1 MELQVGRNFSSRV
14 VVYTKASPEDFGLI
28 TELLGEFKSEFDG
41 MLFSEEDLV
50 ACPQSPGNPLSHL
63 RQSLFSKDSLVLMA
77 KSESKAVAFLKF
89 DRGQSSKSK
98 HRGVFTMA
106 VKESFWG
113 CGIGT
118 SLLRNLEKW
127 AIQQQILR
135 LELNVLETNR
145 RAIKLYEKE
154 GYVFEGHKECA
165 ALVSGRYVGGYWM
178 AKILA
183 KALCNEKL

>member
-1 MELQVGRNFSSRV
+1 MELQVCRNCNKGTIA
-14 VVYTKASPEDFGLI
+14 YTKAKPEDLALI
-28 TELLGEFKSEFDG
+28 TELIGEFKSEFDG

-50 ACPQSPGNPLSHL
+50 ACPQSPGNPLCHL
-63 RQSLFSKDSLVLMA
+63 RESLLSRDSLVLMA
-77 KSESKAVAFLKF
+77 KSENKAVAFLKF
-89 DRGQSSKSK
+89 DRGQSSKSR

-106 VKESFWG
+106 VKEAFWG
-113 CGIGT
+113 YGIGT
-118 SLLRNLEKW
+118 ALLRNLENW
-127 AIQQQILR
+127 AIEHEILR

-165 ALVSGRYVGGYWM
+165 ALVNGRYVGGYWM
-178 AKILA
+178 AKILG